1 MNAKQFVKNP
11 NYYKEQKDKLATD
24 LVNMVTNE
32 NAVWRKT
39 WRANPNERFIPIN
52 AITKKEYHGMNIFL
66 LWGKSPSNIWCTF
79 LGWKKLGYGITKGSK
94 GSKVHFFEPK
104 KNLKIVDGVVQK
116 DSKGNDEYYM
126 SFLFKSYT
134 VFSAEQV
141 QTRDGKAYPIPKDD
155 TSHLDNS
162 IKPIERCKKF
172 FDNLNAKVIYDG
184 GQCFYR
190 PSTDEI
196 GMPDIKQFD
205 NAEEYYSVFAHEHIH
220 WSGSDTR
227 LKRNKL
233 NYAEEELVA
242 EIGAFLTCV
251 HLGIQSSPKPNN
263 LAYLKSWSKGDINKM
278 KIFSAL
284 SDASKSLE
292 YLREQQTKKEKKV
305 A

>member
-1 MNAKQFVKNP
+1 M
-11 NYYKEQKDKLATD
+11 
-24 LVNMVTNE
+24 E
-32 NAVWRKT
+32 NQ
-39 WRANPNERFIPIN
+39 IN
-52 AITKKEYHGMNIFL
+52 HITKKEYHGMNIFL

-292 YLREQQTKKEKKV
+292 YLREQQIKKEKKV